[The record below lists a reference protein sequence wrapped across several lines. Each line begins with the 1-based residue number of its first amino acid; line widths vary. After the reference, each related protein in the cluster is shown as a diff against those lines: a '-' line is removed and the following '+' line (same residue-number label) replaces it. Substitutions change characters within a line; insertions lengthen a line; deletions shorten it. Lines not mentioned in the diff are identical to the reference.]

1 MKATRSY
8 PTRKSQPRKEGPP
21 VSILPALRCKC
32 DENKVTLRVL
42 GWTSIAVGIT
52 ALGLYV
58 GRELRQRYKFN
69 RRTPADFYSHAG
81 DEAPSAEY
89 GVGI

>member
-1 MKATRSY
+1 MKATRLRLKQM
-8 PTRKSQPRKEGPP
+8 TATERRTP

>member
-1 MKATRSY
+1 M
-8 PTRKSQPRKEGPP
+8 
-21 VSILPALRCKC
+21 SILPTFRRKS
-32 DENKVTLRVL
+32 DENKIAMRVL
-42 GWTSIAVGIT
+42 GWTSIAVGVT

-69 RRTPADFYSHAG
+69 HRTPADFYSHAG
-81 DEAPSAEY
+81 DETPSAEY